1 MPHQLDGEAHRP
13 TAVVEDSEVLQL
25 TKRIRVLINTTG
37 LSRDECYETIMSS
50 RNPPTTEEFHL
61 AYSAAVMLVD
71 SDQRADHAA
80 QMAILVPAAFRK
92 T

>member
-1 MPHQLDGEAHRP
+1 MSHHP

-37 LSRDECYETIMSS
+37 LNRVECCETIMSS
-50 RNPPTTEEFHL
+50 RNPPTLEEFHL
-61 AYSAAVMLVD
+61 AYTAAVMLAD

-80 QMAILVPAAFRK
+80 QMAILVPTEFRK